1 MALLSLSNISKSFG
15 ANLLFDGVSFT
26 VEDGHK
32 IGLVGV
38 NGTGKTTLFKIIQD
52 QMRYDSG
59 EVYKAKNVNIG
70 YVEQFVCTKPN
81 INLYDEALSVHERLL
96 QIEDEMLQ
104 IQSDIE
110 NNRSD
115 IDKLV
120 LKQHAID
127 EEYRSLGGYTYK
139 SMTRSTLLGLGFKE
153 KEFTLEVSKLSG
165 GQKTKLMLAKML
177 LSKSNLLLLDE
188 PTNNLDIDAIE
199 WLEEFLINY
208 KGSFIVISHDRYFLD
223 KVTTETYEL
232 ENKRL
237 TIYSGNYSK
246 YLKLKEEKNKTLSRR
261 YDNTQKEIERIA
273 QKKHIA
279 TKNIF
284 IIRKDSKLLKN
295 YPQLKSEKDLY
306 FYRDNDGKIKA
317 EYIDENGQTQPSKF
331 FNESTTKLQEN
342 VVSLGQNGEEVK
354 KEKPYQVMT
363 TQGLAN
369 TNRNARDVRIACNI
383 EQGYLE
389 FEEIRLGTNGKWTGY
404 GIEGRGREYN
414 SKVIDKLSD
423 TRTNK
428 VRPEDVSD
436 RYEAV
441 ENTPLADD
449 NIHVQDLSPRK
460 TIDRFIEE
468 GYNKKEAIK
477 IYNYIIGEK
486 HLTEEAAKEKV
497 NEEIMEKSKKEN
509 DRKNEY
515 AENEKTPWG
524 DAESR
529 RQRY

>member
-1 MALLSLSNISKSFG
+1 MEGNEGPDLA
-15 ANLLFDGVSFT
+15 
-26 VEDGHK
+26 
-32 IGLVGV
+32 
-38 NGTGKTTLFKIIQD
+38 QD
-52 QMRYDSG
+52 MKKDAIETEKYY
-59 EVYKAKNVNIG
+59 ENVNLELSKIRLENVMIEEK
-70 YVEQFVCTKPN
+70 YRQEIEAETEKDIVEYGVYIKFN
-81 INLYDEALSVHERLL
+81 DEDVKIAT
-96 QIEDEMLQ
+96 
-104 IQSDIE
+104 
-110 NNRSD
+110 
-115 IDKLV
+115 
-120 LKQHAID
+120 ID
-127 EEYRSLGGYTYK
+127 EEGILIPNVDILKDEKYSDEDRKKLGD
-139 SMTRSTLLGLGFKE
+139 MLNLLGLEKDKVDLSKLQEKLKDIEAKTKEEIERDKKQKDKDDSIKDKENEE
-153 KEFTLEVSKLSG
+153 KE
-165 GQKTKLMLAKML
+165 
-177 LSKSNLLLLDE
+177 D
-188 PTNNLDIDAIE
+188 
-199 WLEEFLINY
+199 
-208 KGSFIVISHDRYFLD
+208 
-223 KVTTETYEL
+223 
-232 ENKRL
+232 
-237 TIYSGNYSK
+237 
-246 YLKLKEEKNKTLSRR
+246 EEKEDEEIENEENNKDKS
-261 YDNTQKEIERIA
+261 DEKEIERIA